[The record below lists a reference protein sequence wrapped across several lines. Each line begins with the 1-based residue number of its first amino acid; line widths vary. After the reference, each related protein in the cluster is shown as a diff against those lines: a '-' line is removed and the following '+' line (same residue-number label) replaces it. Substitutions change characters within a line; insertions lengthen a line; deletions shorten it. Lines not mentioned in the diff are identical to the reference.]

1 MIRLLVIVPYPELK
15 EIVDY
20 VLAHHPERERLDA
33 DVQVMTVED
42 TPDVPAD
49 EYDAIIARG
58 YSAQKTIARYKNI
71 PTICLDISGYDMLR
85 AVIECQKL
93 FHPGKIAICGF
104 ESRLF
109 EAEEICRM
117 VGVNAAVFAPVLH
130 DDLEKTMERILASG
144 CDAVVGGYSACI
156 LAEHRGIPSVV
167 IKTGQDTVDRIRGER
182 VISQMYKTIIYS
194 SEDGLLYVDRNG
206 VIRVRNRVVRQMNG
220 DVSLMDRK
228 LKTVLPYLYKDF
240 ETVMTGGLE
249 QSGRILTIP
258 GTKTRVSVS
267 CRPVIANKEISG
279 AVICLSDITLIQNLE
294 SQIRR
299 KLSERGLKARYTF
312 DDILH
317 ESGTM
322 KETIETARRYAATD
336 SNVIIVGET
345 GTGKELFAQSI
356 HNSSRRKNGPFV
368 AINCAALPENLLE
381 SELFGYVEGA
391 FTGTSRGGKMGLFE
405 QAHGGTLFLDE
416 VEEIS
421 LSTQSKLLRTLQEK
435 QVRRIGDNKVID
447 IDVRILSAT
456 NKSITRLSEEG
467 GFRKDLMYRL
477 DVLRLFLPP
486 LRQRER
492 DVEFLFCHLLGK
504 LCQDM
509 GVKAPVTE
517 PEALELLYQYPFM
530 GNIRELGNIAERAL
544 VLGDGSILTKEDL
557 SRALY
562 PRDLEE
568 AGMEERKTE
577 TKESGTACTAF
588 PADPLRPERER
599 ILEALERCEGSRVR
613 AAGLLGMDRS
623 TLWRKMKK
631 YNL

>member
-1 MIRLLVIVPYPELK
+1 
-15 EIVDY
+15 
-20 VLAHHPERERLDA
+20 
-33 DVQVMTVED
+33 
-42 TPDVPAD
+42 
-49 EYDAIIARG
+49 
-58 YSAQKTIARYKNI
+58 
-71 PTICLDISGYDMLR
+71 
-85 AVIECQKL
+85 
-93 FHPGKIAICGF
+93 
-104 ESRLF
+104 
-109 EAEEICRM
+109 
-117 VGVNAAVFAPVLH
+117 
-130 DDLEKTMERILASG
+130 MERILASG

-156 LAEHRGIPSVV
+156 LAGHMGIPSVV
-167 IKTGQDTVDRIRGER
+167 IKTGQDTVSRAVDEAVRTVERIRSER
-182 VISQMYKTIIYS
+182 VVSQMYKTIIYS
-194 SEDGLLYVDRNG
+194 SEDGLLYVDRGG
-206 VIRVRNRVVRQMNG
+206 VIRVRNRVARRMNG
-220 DVSLMDRK
+220 DVSLMDQK
-228 LKTVLPYLYKDF
+228 LKTVLPYLHKDF
-240 ETVMTGGLE
+240 EAVMAGGRE
-249 QSGRILTIP
+249 ESGRILTIP
-258 GTKTRVSVS
+258 GTRTKVSVS

-317 ESGTM
+317 ESRTM
-322 KETIETARRYAATD
+322 EETIETARRYAATD

-456 NKSITRLSEEG
+456 NKSITKLSGEG

-486 LRQRER
+486 LRQREK
-492 DVEFLFCHLLGK
+492 DVEFLFCHLLK
-504 LCQDM
+504 NLCQDM
-509 GVKAPVTE
+509 GVKTPVTE

-530 GNIRELGNIAERAL
+530 GNIRELRNIAERAL
-544 VLGDGSILTKEDL
+544 VLGDGSIITKMDL
-557 SRALY
+557 KRALY
-562 PRDLEE
+562 PRDLETGN
-568 AGMEERKTE
+568 GMEKE
-577 TKESGTACTAF
+577 TDREKSGNSARSSQAESV
-588 PADPLRPERER
+588 PKPEKDR
-599 ILEALERCEGSRVR
+599 ILEALDQCGWNRTR
-613 AAGLLGMDRS
+613 AAGSLGMDRS

-631 YNL
+631 YGL